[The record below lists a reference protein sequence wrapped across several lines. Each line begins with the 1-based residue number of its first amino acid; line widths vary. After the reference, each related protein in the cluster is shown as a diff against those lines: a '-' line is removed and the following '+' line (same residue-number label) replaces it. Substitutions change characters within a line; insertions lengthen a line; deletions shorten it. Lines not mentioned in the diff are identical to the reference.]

1 MTHYRYLVTI
11 EYAGVVEASELDE
24 DELSDTAADWALD
37 GGYRHRTV
45 IDVGV
50 EAIDNAGN

>member
-1 MTHYRYLVTI
+1 VTI
-11 EYAGVVEASELDE
+11 EYAGVFEASELDE